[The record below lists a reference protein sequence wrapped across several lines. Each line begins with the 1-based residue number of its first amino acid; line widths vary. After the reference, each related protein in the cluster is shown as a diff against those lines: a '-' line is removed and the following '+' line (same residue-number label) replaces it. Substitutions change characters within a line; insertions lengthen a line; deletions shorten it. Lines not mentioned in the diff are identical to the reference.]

1 MSEHDVGKDDDEQ
14 GRREHY
20 GVFYGLH
27 EMPSSDRPLVV
38 VLGNCQAEAL
48 RIALSSTEPEQL
60 VDSVRVP
67 PVHELSAD
75 DVPHL
80 QRLLDRV
87 DVLVAQP
94 VREDYHDLP
103 VGTAQVAARLR
114 PQARLVRI
122 PVIFYSGLYPYQ
134 VLARADGVGD
144 PPVVPYHDLRT
155 LALVGGRS
163 GGPDS
168 LTPQRRLAVYRQIA
182 SDSVQELALREDRDD
197 TVPISDLLTRA
208 GAEAM
213 WTINHPG
220 NELLLTLAARVRDHL
235 GLAGEQTDPGRVLLR
250 SVMTPLLPEVAEALG
265 LADAT
270 PREDWML
277 GGQRTAQRT
286 VHEAQQQWYAEHPQV
301 VEAGL
306 ERHRDR
312 LALLGW
318 SG

>member
-1 MSEHDVGKDDDEQ
+1 MSEHDDDA

-27 EMPSSDRPLVV
+27 EVPSSDRPLLV

-48 RIALSSTEPEQL
+48 RIALSSTEPEPL
-60 VDSVRVP
+60 IDSVRVP

-80 QRLLDRV
+80 QRLLSRV
-87 DVLVAQP
+87 DVLVTQP

-103 VGTAQVAARLR
+103 LGTTQVTAQLPA
-114 PQARLVRI
+114 QARLVRI

-134 VLARADGVGD
+134 VLARAEGVGD
-144 PPVVPYHDLRT
+144 PPVAPYHDLRT
-155 LALVGGRS
+155 LAATVGLT
-163 GGPDS
+163 GGPGS
-168 LTPQRRLAVYRQIA
+168 LSLRQRLEAYRRIA
-182 SDSVQELALREDRDD
+182 SDSVQELADRERRDD
-197 TVPISDLLTRA
+197 TVAISDMLTRA
-208 GAEAM
+208 GADAV

-220 NELLLTLAARVRDHL
+220 NELLLTLARRVRGHL
-235 GLAGEQTDPGRVLLR
+235 GLPGEQIDPGRVLLS
-250 SVMTPLLPEVAEALG
+250 SVMTPLSPEVVEALG

-270 PREDWML
+270 SREHWVL
-277 GGQRTAQRT
+277 GGEQTVDRT
-286 VHEAQQQWYAEHPQV
+286 VREAQQQWYAEHPQV